1 MALKSAQAGFEYFWK
16 DEMRKLFQADDAPR

>member
-16 DEMRKLFQADDAPR
+16 DEMREMFQADGAPR